1 MATAEFYPNLKE
13 IRCFRTDTR
22 LEYEPPVD
30 KIEKCFLEENEGK
43 MVSVAICCTKC
54 GCLLANERKR
64 RILSLPTS
72 DWESLHF
79 GCSETKKMSD
89 AHIKRARKAR
99 YDMILFCALYPSPLS
114 YCNAEPLFLPFLYQP
129 IVHKKHYL
137 HAQMSPSF

>member
-99 YDMILFCALYPSPLS
+99 YDMILFCALWIEIKVWFSMIVYIFCKDKSKII
-114 YCNAEPLFLPFLYQP
+114 FLKVIYF
-129 IVHKKHYL
+129 
-137 HAQMSPSF
+137 